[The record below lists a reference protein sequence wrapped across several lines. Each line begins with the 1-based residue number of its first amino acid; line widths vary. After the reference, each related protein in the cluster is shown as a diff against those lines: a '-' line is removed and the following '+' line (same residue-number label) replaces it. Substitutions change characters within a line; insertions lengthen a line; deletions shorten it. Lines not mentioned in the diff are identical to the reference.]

1 MTSIQLLASAATGG
15 MLCALASASSWSD
28 GRLSID
34 GHRLQ
39 LSTIHTPEQCDIDPA
54 TGIGGEER
62 HALHSHLHRIRSS
75 WSDGRLS
82 IDGHRLQLSII
93 HTPEQ
98 CDIDPATGI
107 GGDERHALHS
117 HLHRI

>member
-1 MTSIQLLASAATGG
+1 MAIGCDSSTCSTIRTPEQCDIDPATGIG
-15 MLCALASASSWSD
+15 GEERHALRTRIRIASASSWSD

-62 HALHSHLHRIRSS
+62 HALRTRIRIE
-75 WSDGRLS
+75 L
-82 IDGHRLQLSII
+82 
-93 HTPEQ
+93 E
-98 CDIDPATGI
+98 
-107 GGDERHALHS
+107 
-117 HLHRI
+117 

>member
-1 MTSIQLLASAATGG
+1 MTSIQLPASAATRG
-15 MLCALASASSWSD
+15 MLCTRICIASA
-28 GRLSID
+28 
-34 GHRLQ
+34 
-39 LSTIHTPEQCDIDPA
+39 
-54 TGIGGEER
+54 
-62 HALHSHLHRIRSS
+62 SS

-98 CDIDPATGI
+98 YDIDPATGIGGEERHAWNDGRLGIDGHRLQLSTIHTPEQYDIDPATSI

-117 HLHRI
+117 HPHRAGMMAG

>member
-1 MTSIQLLASAATGG
+1 MAIG
-15 MLCALASASSWSD
+15 CDSSTC
-28 GRLSID
+28 
-34 GHRLQ
+34 
-39 LSTIHTPEQCDIDPA
+39 STNRTPEQYDIDPA
-54 TGIGGEER
+54 TGIGGDGR

-75 WSDGRLS
+75 WSDDRLS

-107 GGDERHALHS
+107 GGEERHALHS
-117 HLHRI
+117 HPHRICIELE